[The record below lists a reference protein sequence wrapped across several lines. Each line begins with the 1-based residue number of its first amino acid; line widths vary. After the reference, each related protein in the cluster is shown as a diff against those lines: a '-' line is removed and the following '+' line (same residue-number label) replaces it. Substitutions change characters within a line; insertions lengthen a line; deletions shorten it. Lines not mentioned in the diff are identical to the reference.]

1 MGDGRQFQSARHFA
15 AWLGLTPRMHASRK
29 KERIGRIGKGGDR
42 YLRALL
48 IHGARAIVGTLFRK
62 NVPPRPWLLA
72 LAARR
77 PTNVTA
83 AQSRTKRHAPY
94 GQC

>member
-1 MGDGRQFQSARHFA
+1 
-15 AWLGLTPRMHASRK
+15 MHASGK
-29 KERIGRIGKGGDR
+29 KERIGRISKGGDR

-62 NVPPRPWLLA
+62 NVTPRPWLLA

-83 AQSRTKRHAPY
+83 VAVAHKTARALWAMLTREEKYRKPIAAAPSAA
-94 GQC
+94 